1 MAEPILS
8 LSAPVPWSFC
18 HFQRDQAAHDRV
30 APPAFAVRIGH
41 LKCAWSTCFAIGAYS
56 RSSLQASPEGPEEM
70 GRSSGRRKG
79 NRTPPKRGPRKPKNP
94 GPNTKMGP

>member
-8 LSAPVPWSFC
+8 LSVPVPWSFC

-30 APPAFAVRIGH
+30 APPAFVVRIGH

-56 RSSLQASPEGPEEM
+56 RSSFQASPRVQKKWGARAAA
-70 GRSSGRRKG
+70 GKG
-79 NRTPPKRGPRKPKNP
+79 IELHPSVAR
-94 GPNTKMGP
+94 